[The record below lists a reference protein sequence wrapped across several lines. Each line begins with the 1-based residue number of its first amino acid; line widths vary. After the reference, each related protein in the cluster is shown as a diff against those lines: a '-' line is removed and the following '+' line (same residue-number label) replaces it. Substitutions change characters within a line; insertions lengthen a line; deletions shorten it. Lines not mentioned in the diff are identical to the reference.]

1 LRSMPAI
8 ARNAAL
14 LACLLACSGLHADS
28 SAEVINLVGSM
39 TAALTEVDV
48 PAFMEAFDKDMPGY
62 ADLKNQVTALVS
74 QAEVTSSVE
83 PVQEGGD
90 DDKRTIDLDWYL
102 EVRSL
107 VNDGPIIQRRQ
118 VIHCELRREKK
129 KWKIV
134 SLKPLEF
141 FAPAKLDK

>member
-1 LRSMPAI
+1 
-8 ARNAAL
+8 
-14 LACLLACSGLHADS
+14 
-28 SAEVINLVGSM
+28 M

-48 PAFMEAFDKDMPGY
+48 PGFMDAFDPDMPGY
-62 ADLKNQVTALVS
+62 DDLKSQVTALVN

-90 DDKRTIDLDWYL
+90 DEKRSIDLDWFL
-102 EVRSL
+102 QVRSL
-107 VNDGPIIQRRQ
+107 LNDGPIIQRRE
-118 VIHCELRREKK
+118 VVHCELRKEKK

-134 SLKPLEF
+134 SLKPLDF

>member
-1 LRSMPAI
+1 MPAI
-8 ARNAAL
+8 ARSV
-14 LACLLACSGLHADS
+14 CLLACCFALSQLRADS
-28 SAEVINLVGSM
+28 SSDVIDLIGSM

-48 PAFMEAFDKDMPGY
+48 PEFMDAFDPNMPGY
-62 ADLKNQVTALVS
+62 DDLKNQVTALVN

-90 DDKRTIDLDWYL
+90 DDKRIIDLDWFL
-102 EVRSL
+102 QVRSL
-107 VNDGPIIQRRQ
+107 LNDGPIIQRRE
-118 VIHCELRREKK
+118 VVHCELRKEKK

-134 SLKPLEF
+134 SLKPLDF

>member
-1 LRSMPAI
+1 MPAT
-8 ARNAAL
+8 ARNVLL
-14 LACLLACSGLHADS
+14 LACCFAFAPLRGDS

-62 ADLKNQVTALVS
+62 DDLKNQVTALVN

-83 PVQEGGD
+83 PIQEGGD
-90 DDKRTIDLDWYL
+90 DTKRSIDLDWFL

-107 VNDGPIIQRRQ
+107 ENDGPIVQRRQ
-118 VIHCELRREKK
+118 VIHCELRKENK

-134 SLKPLEF
+134 SMKPLDF
-141 FAPAKLDK
+141 FAPAKPDK